1 MRGVPRARVAPAVS
15 LHGSRPPLSPGPAPA
30 SRPLLRLRWAQP
42 PGLLA
47 VPRLLCHLSA
57 FIILCLVLDTH
68 AVLLRTQGP
77 TPSPDPSAS
86 SEGPC
91 TGNTQILVGNG
102 SAPCRRNVRCAS
114 EVPCCGSGLAL
125 GGGAGTCRPQAPPH
139 RQPVGPEH
147 SEVPL
152 RKAADHVVPDRSSPL
167 AWQECSLQCRP
178 PAQEA
183 GSQHGR
189 FEGLGAWEGERRTSQ
204 ENETAGILGL
214 DWITYKQKRL
224 ILPEKKLGGHT
235 MTLTTVPIL
244 QAGEACTLGICPHMS
259 LEDRRSPDSQLHSE
273 KTALFLKAQ
282 LKNTERLI

>member
-1 MRGVPRARVAPAVS
+1 MGTATRVARCPSSSLPSLGIHHSLPRARHTRSPSPNAGT
-15 LHGSRPPLSPGPAPA
+15 HPLSGSLRKQRRTLHRKHSDPGRRWVSALPQT
-30 SRPLLRLRWAQP
+30 RTMRFRGPLLRKW
-42 PGLLA
+42 PG
-47 VPRLLCHLSA
+47 P
-57 FIILCLVLDTH
+57 
-68 AVLLRTQGP
+68 
-77 TPSPDPSAS
+77 
-86 SEGPC
+86 
-91 TGNTQILVGNG
+91 
-102 SAPCRRNVRCAS
+102 
-114 EVPCCGSGLAL
+114 

-147 SEVPL
+147 PEVPL

-167 AWQECSLQCRP
+167 AWQECSLQSRP

-183 GSQHGR
+183 GSQQGR

-259 LEDRRSPDSQLHSE
+259 LEDRSPDSQLHSE